1 MSEGLNLI
9 SMHDLERRVNCPDC
23 MIIDLRAP
31 GMYAS
36 GHVPGAVNLPFEDFY
51 RWSRILPGNKTL
63 ILYCERGGSAM
74 QAGRRL
80 MRAGYDVEIVAGG
93 YRPEEQLDPIFRS
106 QTDRSKNRF

>member
-9 SMHDLERRVNCPDC
+9 SMHDLEYRRNCRDC
-23 MIIDLRAP
+23 MIIDLRVP

-51 RWSRILPGNKTL
+51 RWSRTLPRDKKL

-93 YRPEEQLDPIFRS
+93 
-106 QTDRSKNRF
+106 